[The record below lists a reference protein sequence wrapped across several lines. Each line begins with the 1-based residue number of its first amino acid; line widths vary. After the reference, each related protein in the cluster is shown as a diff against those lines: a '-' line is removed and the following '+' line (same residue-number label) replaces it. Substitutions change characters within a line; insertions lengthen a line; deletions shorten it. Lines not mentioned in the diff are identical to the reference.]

1 MLPFILS
8 AAISMQCF
16 VDSLEVASRVEI
28 TRPFKMNVYSKPVR
42 NRRFLE
48 KLYRLALK
56 KSKGGDLDV
65 RYFALAWM
73 ESRLRQFPRI
83 GDRGGLAGS
92 IRFMLVILTLFSE
105 EGKEVFG
112 VG

>member
-1 MLPFILS
+1 
-8 AAISMQCF
+8 MQCF

-73 ESRLRQFPRI
+73 ESRLRQFTRI
-83 GDRGGLAGS
+83 GDRGRTRDLS
-92 IRFMLVILTLFSE
+92 DSCSLFLPSFPKRE
-105 EGKEVFG
+105 RVFEWDEST
-112 VG
+112 